1 MEVIE
6 IISSYI
12 NKESNILRVEFKMI
26 GDEGVRQD
34 VIEFEYI
41 KDFGYYE
48 EDLMDFFESIDEVDD
63 EWEDWDINEDEVYID
78 DETLISFLNEYY
90 IVFPDKIP
98 DEEYN

>member
-1 MEVIE
+1 MEVVE

-12 NKESNILRVEFKMI
+12 NKDNNILRVEFRFM
-26 GDEGVRQD
+26 GDEGIRQD
-34 VIEFEYI
+34 VIEFEYM

-48 EDLMDFFESIDEVDD
+48 GDMMEVFESIDIDD
-63 EWEDWDINEDEVYID
+63 EDWDDWDTDEDEVFID

>member
-48 EDLMDFFESIDEVDD
+48 EDLMDFFESIDEEDD
-63 EWEDWDINEDEVYID
+63 EWEDWDVDTDEVFID
-78 DETLISFLNEYY
+78 DDTLISFLNEYY
-90 IVFPDKIP
+90 IVFPDRIP